1 MLKIEQLDVK
11 ERSGRYLLKDI
22 SMEIPAG
29 HVIGLT
35 GKSGSGKTTLLR
47 SILGMLHTSCHI
59 DAGKILLDDI
69 DLSHLSRKSHRE
81 LCGKKLGFIPQN
93 PMTAFDSRL
102 KIGYQMRET
111 FVNRLHLNTS
121 EATDLAKEKLVSVN
135 LKDTDRILGAY
146 PSELSGG
153 MLQRVAAAILL
164 GMSPD
169 YVLADEPTAALDEE
183 NRDLLLLIMQEQ
195 MKDKGIL
202 FVSHDVAA
210 LKNLCQNVYVLG
222 AGKIIEHGTMDKLL
236 SSPQTDWMKQFSALS
251 HRVNQ
256 VYHNV
261 NQGDFNALSDINLHL
276 CKGESLAIE
285 GESGSGK
292 STLARLLIG
301 IEKPTSGK
309 ILLDGEDITCWNY
322 RTWKQHRKKIQA
334 VFQDS
339 SGTLN
344 PARSAYANVEEA
356 LVNLTDKKRAE
367 RKKHI
372 LDLMDAVHMDYGL
385 LETPVRQLSGG
396 EQRRLSLLRAIAVE
410 PDYLI
415 MDEVTSGLDLISA
428 DAVLTLVENFVKL
441 SGSSCIFI
449 THSRKDAMRIANR
462 IIIMRE
468 GRIAEQGYL
477 IDQLSNQKGQG

>member
-1 MLKIEQLDVK
+1 
-11 ERSGRYLLKDI
+11 
-22 SMEIPAG
+22 MEMGEI
-29 HVIGLT
+29 VI
-35 GKSGSGKTTLLR
+35 
-47 SILGMLHTSCHI
+47 
-59 DAGKILLDDI
+59 
-69 DLSHLSRKSHRE
+69 
-81 LCGKKLGFIPQN
+81 QN
-93 PMTAFDSRL
+93 
-102 KIGYQMRET
+102 
-111 FVNRLHLNTS
+111 
-121 EATDLAKEKLVSVN
+121 
-135 LKDTDRILGAY
+135 
-146 PSELSGG
+146 
-153 MLQRVAAAILL
+153 
-164 GMSPD
+164 
-169 YVLADEPTAALDEE
+169 
-183 NRDLLLLIMQEQ
+183 
-195 MKDKGIL
+195 
-202 FVSHDVAA
+202 
-210 LKNLCQNVYVLG
+210 
-222 AGKIIEHGTMDKLL
+222 
-236 SSPQTDWMKQFSALS
+236 
-251 HRVNQ
+251 VNQ
-256 VYHNV
+256 VYHNA

-415 MDEVTSGLDLISA
+415 MDEVISGLDLISA

-441 SGSSCIFI
+441 SDSSCIFI

-462 IIIMRE
+462 IIIMQE

>member
-1 MLKIEQLDVK
+1 MHF
-11 ERSGRYLLKDI
+11 RASI
-22 SMEIPAG
+22 SVLA
-29 HVIGLT
+29 
-35 GKSGSGKTTLLR
+35 R
-47 SILGMLHTSCHI
+47 
-59 DAGKILLDDI
+59 AKILL
-69 DLSHLSRKSHRE
+69 LRE
-81 LCGKKLGFIPQN
+81 K
-93 PMTAFDSRL
+93 A
-102 KIGYQMRET
+102 
-111 FVNRLHLNTS
+111 
-121 EATDLAKEKLVSVN
+121 
-135 LKDTDRILGAY
+135 DR
-146 PSELSGG
+146 
-153 MLQRVAAAILL
+153 
-164 GMSPD
+164 
-169 YVLADEPTAALDEE
+169 
-183 NRDLLLLIMQEQ
+183 
-195 MKDKGIL
+195 
-202 FVSHDVAA
+202 
-210 LKNLCQNVYVLG
+210 
-222 AGKIIEHGTMDKLL
+222 
-236 SSPQTDWMKQFSALS
+236 
-251 HRVNQ
+251 
-256 VYHNV
+256 
-261 NQGDFNALSDINLHL
+261 
-276 CKGESLAIE
+276 
-285 GESGSGK
+285 GK

-301 IEKPTSGK
+301 LEKPTSGK

-372 LDLMDAVHMDYGL
+372 LDLMDAVHMDYRL

-441 SGSSCIFI
+441 SDSSCIFI

-468 GRIAEQGYL
+468 G
-477 IDQLSNQKGQG
+477 LSNKKGQG